1 MEDLVLLTTDRPL
14 SPAEQQTLFRCLDAE
29 TRERV
34 NRSTVAS
41 VRQQRLLASALAREM
56 CARRLGRAP
65 ASLRVAVAPG
75 GKPFLPDHPAL
86 HFNVSHTSGGVL
98 CGVSDRPVGVDIER
112 ERPFPERVAR
122 RCFSPA
128 ELTLTGDDPACRLR
142 LWTRKEAAA
151 KWRGEGLAAVRAL
164 DTTAPEWR
172 DRLFSDRIGAF
183 VFTIC
188 EAGVQPAKPVCRTL
202 DQFMEAIV

>member
-41 VRQQRLLASALAREM
+41 VHQQRLLASALAREM
-56 CARRLGRAP
+56 CARRLGESP
-65 ASLRVAVAPG
+65 ASLRWRLPPG

-86 HFNVSHTSGGVL
+86 HFNVSHTSGRVL

-128 ELTLTGDDPACRLR
+128 ELALTGDDPACRLAPVDAQGSGDKMAR
-142 LWTRKEAAA
+142 
-151 KWRGEGLAAVRAL
+151 RGIGGCTAL

-188 EAGVQPAKPVCRTL
+188 EAGVQPGKAGLP
-202 DQFMEAIV
+202 DA

>member
-1 MEDLVLLTTDRPL
+1 MENLVLLTTDCPL
-14 SPAEQQTLFRCLDAE
+14 SPTEQQLLLRRLDAE
-29 TRERV
+29 TRDRV
-34 NRSTVAS
+34 NRSTNAS
-41 VRQQRLLASALAREM
+41 VRRQRLLASALAREL
-56 CARRLGRAP
+56 CARRLGVR
-65 ASLRVAVAPG
+65 SDGLRVTIAPG
-75 GKPFLPDHPAL
+75 GKPFLPDYPAL
-86 HFNVSHTSGGVL
+86 HFNLSHTSGGVL

-122 RCFSPA
+122 HCFSPA
-128 ELTLTGDDPACRLR
+128 ELALTGDDPACRLR

-151 KWRGEGLAAVRAL
+151 KWRGDGLAALRAV

-172 DRLFSDRIGAF
+172 NRLFSARIGAF

-188 EAGVQPAKPVCRTL
+188 EAGVQPIQPAHWTL